1 MTIKGEMLIGG
12 KALKGTGAAI
22 YGYNPASG
30 EKIQPAFASSSKA
43 DVEAACRL
51 AHDAFDSYRNISLEQ
66 RAVFLE
72 TIADE
77 ILALGDSLVERV
89 MAESGLPEGRVIGER
104 GRTMGQFKLFAKVV
118 REGDWAGARI
128 DAALPERQP
137 MPRADLRMRHIPLGP
152 VAVFGAS
159 NFPLAYSVAGGDTAS
174 ALAAGCPVIVKAH
187 PAHPGTSELIGKA
200 IMSAVKKCGMP
211 DGVFSLIFDSG
222 YELGIDLVANPHI
235 KAVGFTGSR
244 SGGLALMDV
253 AAKRP
258 EPIPVYA
265 EMSSINPVF
274 LLPNAL
280 KARADTLA
288 SGFVN
293 SLALGSGQFCTNP
306 GLVIG
311 LAGDDL
317 NRFIETASAALSGV
331 PTQTMLTANIHKA
344 YIKGV
349 EDLSANDAVSDI
361 AKGQSS
367 SQPNQCQAQLYKTT
381 AQDFLADARLSA
393 EVFGSSSL
401 VVECSSV
408 EDFFMIAENLEGQL
422 TATLQLDDPDMNL
435 AKRLLPILERKAGRI
450 LCNGFPTGVEVC
462 GAMVHGGPF
471 PASSDSRTTSV
482 GNVAILRFLRP
493 VCYQDVP
500 AALLPAEVDDENTL
514 SINRIHSGA

>member
-361 AKGQSS
+361 AKGQSHG
-367 SQPNQCQAQLYKTT
+367 
-381 AQDFLADARLSA
+381 ARL
-393 EVFGSSSL
+393 
-401 VVECSSV
+401 
-408 EDFFMIAENLEGQL
+408 
-422 TATLQLDDPDMNL
+422 P
-435 AKRLLPILERKAGRI
+435 
-450 LCNGFPTGVEVC
+450 
-462 GAMVHGGPF
+462 
-471 PASSDSRTTSV
+471 SR
-482 GNVAILRFLRP
+482 
-493 VCYQDVP
+493 C
-500 AALLPAEVDDENTL
+500 AL
-514 SINRIHSGA
+514 IR